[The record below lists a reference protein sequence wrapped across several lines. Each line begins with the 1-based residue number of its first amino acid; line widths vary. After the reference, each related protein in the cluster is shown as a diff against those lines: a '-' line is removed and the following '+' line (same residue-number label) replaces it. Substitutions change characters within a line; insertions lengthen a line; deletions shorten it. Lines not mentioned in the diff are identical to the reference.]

1 MRAQKP
7 ERVTAPATALL
18 TLAEVKQFLRIE
30 EEETEEDTLL
40 GSLIASATG
49 TLDGYSG
56 LLGRALIDQ
65 QWRQRFDD
73 FPDCDRLCLPLGLV
87 KTAPVVTYYDTQG
100 GTQTF
105 DRFHLVATALGPAIE
120 LQDGLTWPQTAT
132 RPDAVTVT
140 WTAGYGPDPED
151 VPEIFRTVAL
161 QLIAHWYGTREA
173 VNVGNI
179 VTEVPWGLRQT
190 IAAMGAVTG

>member
-7 ERVTAPATALL
+7 ERVTAPATGLL
-18 TLAEVKQFLRIE
+18 TLDEVKEFLRIE
-30 EEETEEDTLL
+30 ADELEEDTRLS
-40 GSLIASATG
+40 SLIASAEA

-73 FPDCDRLCLPLGLV
+73 FPACDRLPLPLGLV
-87 KTAPVVTYYDTQG
+87 RTAPVVTYRDTLG
-100 GTQTF
+100 GEQTF
-105 DRFHLVATALGPAIE
+105 TAFHLVTTALGPAIE
-120 LQDGLTWPQTAT
+120 LEDGATWPQTAT

-151 VPEIFRTVAL
+151 VPEIFRTAAL
-161 QLIAHWYGTREA
+161 QLIAHWYATREA

-179 VTEVPWGLRQT
+179 VTEIPWGLRQT

>member
-18 TLAEVKQFLRIE
+18 TLAEVKEYLRIE
-30 EEETEEDTLL
+30 ADETEEDALL
-40 GSLIASATG
+40 GSLIASATA

-65 QWRQRFDD
+65 EWRQRFSD
-73 FPDCDRLCLPLGLV
+73 FPACDQLRLPLGLV
-87 KTAPVVTYYDTQG
+87 RTAPVVTYRDTLG
-100 GTQTF
+100 GEQTF
-105 DRFHLVATALGPAIE
+105 DRFHLVSTALGPAIE
-120 LQDGLTWPQTAT
+120 LEDGATWPQTAT

-140 WTAGYGPDPED
+140 WTAGYGPDAAD
-151 VPEIFRTVAL
+151 VPEIFRTAGL

-179 VTEVPWGLRQT
+179 VSEVPWGLRQT